1 MRQFEFTTA
10 TNEEITSKLDVF
22 KELQTLF
29 NERLKIS
36 DYTEL
41 YASIFM
47 VYQCFPTN
55 SPYFNAKA
63 YSRIRSKTN
72 VIEIYSL
79 LDYETIL
86 NADVD
91 KVKTILSET
100 YLNSINQ
107 YLKIKGFNHEQFYK
121 DVQHLLN
128 LYLPANKV

>member
-10 TNEEITSKLDVF
+10 TKEEITSKLDVF

-36 DYTEL
+36 DYTEI
-41 YASIFM
+41 YTSIFM

-63 YSRIRSKTN
+63 YSRIRRKTN
-72 VIEIYSL
+72 VIEIYSI

-86 NADVD
+86 NVDVD

-107 YLKIKGFNHEQFYK
+107 YLNKKGFDYDKFYTDIQK
-121 DVQHLLN
+121 LLK
-128 LYLPANKV
+128 L